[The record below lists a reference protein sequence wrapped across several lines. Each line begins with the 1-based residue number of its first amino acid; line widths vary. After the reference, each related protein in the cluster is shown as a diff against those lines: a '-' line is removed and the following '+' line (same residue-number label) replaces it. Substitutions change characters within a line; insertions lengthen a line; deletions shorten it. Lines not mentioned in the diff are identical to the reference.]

1 MFMTSTVTATSGSV
15 APVEFSQ
22 SRAVAPAIGLGGV
35 ASHDVKAS
43 EPATDSGAAGR
54 AVATGAGDKSGK
66 TAAVNP
72 ASSTVSPANTNSSVS
87 NSSAFNFDAATR
99 RVVMQ
104 VRDGSGTVVIQI
116 PSEQALRQYEQA
128 LKRSQ
133 DSAAQD
139 VAPAASSV
147 GATPVSPQPVA
158 ASSGSVTAG
167 FGARY
172 NIVV

>member
-22 SRAVAPAIGLGGV
+22 SRAVAPAVGHGGA

-43 EPATDSGAAGR
+43 EPAMDLGAQSR
-54 AVATGAGDKSGK
+54 AVAAGSGDKSGK
-66 TAAVNP
+66 TATVNP
-72 ASSTVSPANTNSSVS
+72 ASNAAGSAHTN
-87 NSSAFNFDAATR
+87 NSAFNFDSTTR

-104 VRDGSGTVVIQI
+104 VRDGSGSVVIQI

-133 DSAAQD
+133 DSVTQD
-139 VAPAASSV
+139 VAPAASPA
-147 GATPVSPQPVA
+147 GADPVSPPSTPVA